1 VTAEQFHCIVIVDPV
16 PERVIPLAENLTRYG
31 YAADICRPDEWTLR
45 VIMGSTAGIII
56 GPNMRSLDMWS
67 FAKEV
72 RLQSDLPLVVLA
84 QSPSPDQVALVLE
97 GGADMCLAADQLLSA
112 RQVVAAVR
120 AIERRSQYNRRR
132 VSEVIET
139 GPLKVDLAR
148 KEVTLHERRVA
159 LTPTEFGIL
168 SVLAQQ
174 PGRVFS
180 GVELLR
186 QVHGYEAESGE
197 AQDIVKVHISRLRQ
211 KLEEDPQSPRR
222 IVNVRGQGYI
232 YMFERRGQEALVPV

>member
-1 VTAEQFHCIVIVDPV
+1 MAGEQIQCVIIVDPL
-16 PERVIPLAENLTRYG
+16 PERVIQLAENVSRYG
-31 YAADICRPDEWTLR
+31 YAADICRPDDWITR
-45 VIMGSTAGIII
+45 VTPGVVALVV
-56 GPNMRSLDMWS
+56 GPNMRSLDLWS
-67 FAKEV
+67 FCKEV
-72 RLQSDLPLVVLA
+72 RQQSDLSLIAVA
-84 QSPSPDQVALVLE
+84 DSPAPDQVALTLD
-97 GGADMCLAADQLLSA
+97 GGADMCLSADAALSA
-112 RQVVAAVR
+112 RQVVAAIR
-120 AIERRSQYNRRR
+120 AVERRSHLTDTVRSQ
-132 VSEVIET
+132 VIDA
-139 GPLKVDLAR
+139 GPLKIDLSR
-148 KEVTLHERRVA
+148 KEVSLHDRRVP

-197 AQDIVKVHISRLRQ
+197 AQDIVKVHVSRLRQ

-232 YMFERRGQEALVPV
+232 YMFERRGGSPVL

>member
-1 VTAEQFHCIVIVDPV
+1 MATEPIHCVIIVDPI
-16 PERVIPLAENLTRYG
+16 PERVIPLAENVSRYG
-31 YAADICRPDEWTLR
+31 YAADICRPDDWLVRLTYADASAI
-45 VIMGSTAGIII
+45 VV
-56 GPNMRSLDMWS
+56 GPNMRSLDLWA
-67 FAKEV
+67 FCKEV
-72 RLQSDLPLVVLA
+72 RQQSDLPLVALTA
-84 QSPSPDQVALVLE
+84 DSSPDHVALALE
-97 GGADMCLAADQLLSA
+97 GGADVCLGADSALSA
-112 RQVVAAVR
+112 RQVVAGIRAV
-120 AIERRSQYNRRR
+120 ERRIKSNHQRR
-132 VSEVIET
+132 SDVIEA
-139 GPLKVDLAR
+139 GPLRVDLAR
-148 KEVTLHERRVA
+148 KDVTLHGRRVQ

-232 YMFERRGQEALVPV
+232 YMFERRGEPTLQ

>member
-1 VTAEQFHCIVIVDPV
+1 MGVTAEQLHCIVIVDPI
-16 PERVIPLAENLTRYG
+16 PEQVIPLAENLTRYG
-31 YAADICRPDEWTLR
+31 YAADICRPEEWITR
-45 VIMGSTAGIII
+45 VIFGSTAGIII

-84 QSPSPDQVALVLE
+84 QAPSPDQVALVLE
-97 GGADMCLAADQLLSA
+97 GGADMCLAADSLLSA
-112 RQVVAAVR
+112 RQIVAGVR

-148 KEVTLHERRVA
+148 KEVTLHGRRVS

-197 AQDIVKVHISRLRQ
+197 AQDIVKVHVSRLRQ

-232 YMFERRGQEALVPV
+232 YMFERRGEAVA

>member
-1 VTAEQFHCIVIVDPV
+1 MVVDPL
-16 PERVIPLAENLTRYG
+16 PEQVIPLAENISRYG
-31 YAADICRPDEWTLR
+31 YAADICRPDDWMSR
-45 VIMGSTAGIII
+45 ISYGATAAMVI
-56 GPNMRSLDMWS
+56 GPNMRSLDLWS
-67 FAKEV
+67 FCKEV
-72 RLQSDLPLVVLA
+72 RQHSDLPLIAVA
-84 QSPSPDQVALVLE
+84 QTPSPDQVALALE
-97 GGADMCLAADQLLSA
+97 GGADGCLSIDAVLSA
-112 RQVVAAVR
+112 RQVVAAIR
-120 AIERRSQYNRRR
+120 AVERRSLISDKARA
-132 VSEVIET
+132 EVIEA
-139 GPLKVDLAR
+139 GPLKIDLAR

-197 AQDIVKVHISRLRQ
+197 AQDIVKVHVSRLRQ

-232 YMFERRGQEALVPV
+232 YMFERRGEPAIR

>member
-1 VTAEQFHCIVIVDPV
+1 LAAEPIHCIIIVDTI
-16 PERVIPLAENLTRYG
+16 PERVVPLAENVTRYG
-31 YAADICRPDEWTLR
+31 FAADICRPEDWMSRMVL
-45 VIMGSTAGIII
+45 GSTAAMVV
-56 GPNMRSLDMWS
+56 GPNMRSLDLWS

-72 RLQSDLPLVVLA
+72 RQQSDIPVIALA
-84 QSPSPDQVALVLE
+84 SAPSPDQVALALE
-97 GGADMCLAADQLLSA
+97 GGVDMCLATDGLLSA
-112 RQVVAAVR
+112 RQVVAAIR
-120 AIERRSQYNRRR
+120 AIERRSQFNRRK
-132 VSEVIET
+132 VSEVIEA
-139 GPLKVDLAR
+139 GPLRIDLAR
-148 KEVTLHERRVA
+148 KEVTLRDRRVP

-168 SVLAQQ
+168 SVLAQH

-197 AQDIVKVHISRLRQ
+197 AQDIVKVHVSRLRQ

-232 YMFERRGQEALVPV
+232 YMFERRAETATA

>member
-1 VTAEQFHCIVIVDPV
+1 MAAEQLHCIVIVDPI
-16 PERVIPLAENLTRYG
+16 PEEAIPLAENLTRYG
-31 YAADICRPDEWTLR
+31 YAADICRPEEWMTR
-45 VIMGSTAGIII
+45 VILGSTAGIII

-72 RLQSDLPLVVLA
+72 RLQSDLPLIVLA
-84 QSPSPDQVALVLE
+84 QTPTPDQVALVLE
-97 GGADMCLAADQLLSA
+97 GGADMCLAADTLFSA
-112 RQVVAAVR
+112 RQVVAALR
-120 AIERRSQYNRRR
+120 AIDRRGQFNRRR
-132 VSEVIET
+132 VSDVIET

-148 KEVTLHERRVA
+148 KEVTLHDRRVA

-197 AQDIVKVHISRLRQ
+197 AQTSSRSTCPGCGRSW
-211 KLEEDPQSPRR
+211 KR
-222 IVNVRGQGYI
+222 IHR
-232 YMFERRGQEALVPV
+232 ALGGS

>member
-1 VTAEQFHCIVIVDPV
+1 MASEPVHCIVIVDQF
-16 PERVIPLAENLTRYG
+16 PERVLPLADNVSRYG
-31 YAADICRPDEWTLR
+31 FAADICRPEEWMTRIIL
-45 VIMGSTAGIII
+45 GTTAALVI
-56 GPNMRSLDMWS
+56 GPEMSSLDLWS

-72 RLQSDLPLVVLA
+72 RQQSDLPVIALA
-84 QSPSPDQVALVLE
+84 YNPSPDQVALALE
-97 GGADMCLAADQLLSA
+97 GGADMCLATDRLLSA
-112 RQVVAAVR
+112 RQVVAAIR
-120 AIERRSQYNRRR
+120 AIERRSQFNRRK
-132 VSEVIET
+132 VSEVIEA
-139 GPLKVDLAR
+139 GPLKIDLAR
-148 KEVTLHERRVA
+148 KEVSLRTKRVP

-168 SVLAQQ
+168 AVLAQQ

-197 AQDIVKVHISRLRQ
+197 AQDIVKVHVSRLRQ

-232 YMFERRGQEALVPV
+232 YMFERRGETIR

>member
-1 VTAEQFHCIVIVDPV
+1 M
-16 PERVIPLAENLTRYG
+16 IPLAENLTRYG
-31 YAADICRPDEWTLR
+31 YAADICRPEEWITR
-45 VIMGSTAGIII
+45 VIFGSTAGIII

-84 QSPSPDQVALVLE
+84 QAPSPDQVALVLE
-97 GGADMCLAADQLLSA
+97 GGADMCLAADSLLSA
-112 RQVVAAVR
+112 RQIVAGVR

-148 KEVTLHERRVA
+148 KEVTLHGRRVS

-197 AQDIVKVHISRLRQ
+197 AQDIVKVHVSRLRQ

-232 YMFERRGQEALVPV
+232 YMFERRGEAVA